1 MNFAAYSLDMYMAAL
16 WINTCQT
23 LLLWNSCGEVMTI
36 IYFILLLFFI
46 WFHLGFGKGESTD
59 SYFPFM
65 FDIQKPLGKGSDANW
80 NYVN

>member
-1 MNFAAYSLDMYMAAL
+1 
-16 WINTCQT
+16 
-23 LLLWNSCGEVMTI
+23 MTI